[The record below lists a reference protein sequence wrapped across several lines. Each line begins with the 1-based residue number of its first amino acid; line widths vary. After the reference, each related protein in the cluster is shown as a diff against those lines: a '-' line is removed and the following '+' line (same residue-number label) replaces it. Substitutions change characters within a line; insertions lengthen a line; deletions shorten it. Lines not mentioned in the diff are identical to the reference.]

1 MSNINK
7 IIELNKLINNSSSLQ
22 NDIAEISN
30 LIKTMFQKK
39 YISKLSEELK
49 IQKQNHQKNPTKE
62 IQLIQAVKPFINQEK
77 HSDIDKITDTLINI
91 TTLMDIQK
99 DFLENAKN
107 EEIKQKNKKQIFENK
122 TSEKEIHRKKTA
134 KEEFLKEKSPKKQ
147 ISAMNTLI
155 TQSEDA
161 SIKEDGIYDIDEAC
175 LLSNQ
180 SVTQKSNQNFLAMYI
195 LLIAMILKNN

>member
-7 IIELNKLINNSSSLQ
+7 IIELNKLINNSESFQ
-22 NDIAEISN
+22 NDITEISN

-77 HSDIDKITDTLINI
+77 QNDIDKITDTLINI

-99 DFLENAKN
+99 GVLENAKN
-107 EEIKQKNKKQIFENK
+107 EETKQKAQKEIFEKELSKKEPLKKQA
-122 TSEKEIHRKKTA
+122 T
-134 KEEFLKEKSPKKQ
+134 KKQ
-147 ISAMNTLI
+147 QPEKQITTMNTTI
-155 TQSEDA
+155 TQNDDT

-180 SVTQKSNQNFLAMYI
+180 SVAPKSNQNFLAMYI
-195 LLIAMILKNN
+195 LLIAMMLKNN